1 MHCSIVLRFF
11 ARKGKLTQININAT
25 KLNVPT
31 QILYLMIRILY
42 EVVLAKIFGNKML
55 FWSKK

>member
-1 MHCSIVLRFF
+1 MHMPVQ
-11 ARKGKLTQININAT
+11 KLLTLNIKAT

-31 QILYLMIRILY
+31 QILHLMIRILY